1 MQRFLTALLFSTVTL
16 GAMPAFS
23 AGTGHDHDQGH
34 SHVTLSEATAQE
46 QASKKLS
53 DLIAKGKLDKNWE
66 SAKPTKAYKKTF
78 AKGEEWVVEV
88 ENPAATDPAK
98 KTLYVFFSLD
108 GHYVAANF
116 TGK

>member
-1 MQRFLTALLFSTVTL
+1 MRRFLTALLFSTLTL
-16 GAMPAFS
+16 GVTPAFS
-23 AGTGHDHDQGH
+23 AGTGQDHGH
-34 SHVTLSEATAQE
+34 GHAHETLSEATAQE
-46 QASKKLS
+46 QASKKIP

-66 SAKPTKAYKKTF
+66 TAKPTKAYKKTF